1 MPELYAAVLEG
12 GSMKNSSKIDVR
24 IPGEMRA
31 ELSALATERNISIG
45 QLVRECVVLGLYHK
59 RRTPIVH
66 GSPRTPAMTIDL
78 VRDTKGADTG

>member
-1 MPELYAAVLEG
+1 
-12 GSMKNSSKIDVR
+12 MKNGSKIDVR

-59 RRTPIVH
+59 HRTPIVKRVH
-66 GSPRTPAMTIDL
+66 SSPRTPAMTIDL

>member
-1 MPELYAAVLEG
+1 
-12 GSMKNSSKIDVR
+12 MKNSSKIDVR

-31 ELSALATERNISIG
+31 ELSALATERKISIG
-45 QLVRECVVLGLYHK
+45 QLVRECEVLGLYHK

-66 GSPRTPAMTIDL
+66 SSPRTPAMTIDL